1 MFSLPPCFILILTF
15 CYCFYDFLRE
25 LDLGSGRSP
34 DRDEADPFHEQTRW
48 AKLNDFATDIPD
60 AMELWAL
67 RSHAILVKVIYVCG
81 LHVFFHQYVADLRER
96 KSENVFRTVS
106 TSSLMFDI
114 TVMRTSGVIAMPPEI
129 PVRKIL
135 PLTTVVS
142 ITDDVSLV
150 TPFIVPPLPDIERPV
165 MQAQDFSNCRLTKS
179 REFISSFRLSAS
191 SPAPMLP
198 RDSAKDSSP
207 FLSLGR
213 VPPLRGNKSPP
224 AGEALLQPPADDCV
238 VSGVHVPNTAGQCE
252 LFPGSELGW
261 TRKDGSPSPTLGT
274 IIKILSTSLGSKTLN
289 NTSSLGL
296 GGTKI

>member
-1 MFSLPPCFILILTF
+1 
-15 CYCFYDFLRE
+15 
-25 LDLGSGRSP
+25 
-34 DRDEADPFHEQTRW
+34 
-48 AKLNDFATDIPD
+48 
-60 AMELWAL
+60 MELWAL
-67 RSHAILVKVIYVCG
+67 RPHAILVKVISVCG

-142 ITDDVSLV
+142 IIDDVSMV
-150 TPFIVPPLPDIERPV
+150 TPFVVPPPPDIERPM

-179 REFISSFRLSAS
+179 SEFQTVGIVSRAHAAAGLSKGFVA
-191 SPAPMLP
+191 
-198 RDSAKDSSP
+198 P
-207 FLSLGR
+207 FLSLGC

-238 VSGVHVPNTAGQCE
+238 VSGVDVPNTAGRCE
-252 LFPGSELGW
+252 LFLGSESLCSLPACSTVRSVLSAGPSGASDW
-261 TRKDGSPSPTLGT
+261 VGFQDLYDTAGGIIDLCNAVTPGEDGSLQSGLPSRPHRYSESGDL
-274 IIKILSTSLGSKTLN
+274 LC
-289 NTSSLGL
+289 SSGNPA
-296 GGTKI
+296 